1 MSVGWVGDVT
11 RITIMN
17 ISVLFLAAQAY
28 EIVFCL
34 IPSKFRMVLRDS
46 MAQNNFQ
53 TRRTSVLQHAKFSV
67 GKNGRH

>member
-17 ISVLFLAAQAY
+17 ISVLFSAAQAY
-28 EIVFCL
+28 EIVICL
-34 IPSKFRMVLRDS
+34 IPSKFMMVLRDL
-46 MAQNNFQ
+46 AQNNIQ
-53 TRRTSVLQHAKFSV
+53 TRRTSVLQHVNFSV